1 MLIVNANTIGH
12 IILVVLG
19 IGIVTGV
26 AYLVFLP
33 VPRKQGR
40 RELSFSIAGINKRG
54 LTDDDLGDYEGE
66 VRCDYDNEY
75 DDYALAVYTDEG
87 KHVGFIPRGNV
98 SLFER
103 IDRAGG
109 SVPCEL
115 WIEQGEEDDR
125 TFYYGRV
132 IIRL

>member
-1 MLIVNANTIGH
+1 MWFLILLAIVAAIAIVWFLAVSIFGD
-12 IILVVLG
+12 LG
-19 IGIVTGV
+19 V
-26 AYLVFLP
+26 
-33 VPRKQGR
+33 KQN
-40 RELSFSIAGINKRG
+40 LSFSIVGINKRG

-115 WIEQGEEDDR
+115 WIEQGEDDDGR

>member
-1 MLIVNANTIGH
+1 MWFLILLAIVAAIAIVWFLAVSIFGD
-12 IILVVLG
+12 LG
-19 IGIVTGV
+19 V
-26 AYLVFLP
+26 
-33 VPRKQGR
+33 KQN
-40 RELSFSIAGINKRG
+40 LSFSIAGINKRG

-115 WIEQGEEDDR
+115 WIEQGEDDDR